1 MAKVNLE
8 WIFLVRWFYISIG
21 SVREESNRE
30 KQKEKQMVKV
40 KSRRVERN
48 QPGAF
53 KKWSNEGSNDE
64 KT

>member
-1 MAKVNLE
+1 
-8 WIFLVRWFYISIG
+8 
-21 SVREESNRE
+21 
-30 KQKEKQMVKV
+30 MVKI

-48 QPGAF
+48 QPGAY